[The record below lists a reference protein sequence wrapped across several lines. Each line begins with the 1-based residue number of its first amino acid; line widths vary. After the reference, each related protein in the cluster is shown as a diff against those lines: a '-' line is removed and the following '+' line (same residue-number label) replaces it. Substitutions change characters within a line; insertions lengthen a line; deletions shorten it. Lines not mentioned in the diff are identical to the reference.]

1 MKIRSVT
8 CFYDP
13 CARNA
18 DQHLRQLGKLARAA
32 KDQFSAAGYEVQ
44 TIRLAT
50 IPFPQMVPTCCDESA
65 VRLAVQMEMDAR
77 EQGFDYLS
85 FGPATPDEAESYR
98 LIPAM
103 LNATE
108 IVFLSA
114 NLTSGSQVNLD
125 AVWSAAGIVFEAARI
140 TPDGFT
146 NLRFAAL
153 ANVPAGSPFF
163 PAAYHQA
170 GTPPAFALALE
181 SADVAVT
188 VLGGGGSVEERR
200 NRWLETL
207 ELHAAAMQKVAESLS
222 TQFGIRFGGFDFSP
236 APFPDESCSLGGAI
250 ESLSSVPL
258 GSSGSLAAAAICAET
273 LDRGTWLRTGFNGLM
288 LPVLEDS
295 VLARRAAEG
304 SLTIKDLLMYS
315 AVCGTGLDTVPLP
328 GNISPE
334 KISALLLDI
343 AALALRLDKPLTA
356 RLMPIPGKS
365 AGEEIEFDFSFFA
378 KGRVLDYSYNG
389 IHTPL
394 SEGDFIPVKP
404 RRAS

>member
-18 DQHLRQLGKLARAA
+18 DQHLRQLGKLAREA
-32 KDQFSAAGYEVQ
+32 KEQFGAAGYEVQ

-85 FGPATPDEAESYR
+85 FGPATTDEAESYR

-103 LNATE
+103 LSATE
-108 IVFLSA
+108 TVFLSA
-114 NLTSGSQVNLD
+114 SLTSGSHVNLD
-125 AVWSAAGIVFEAARI
+125 AVWAAARIVFEAARI

-188 VLGGGGSVEERR
+188 ALGGEGSVEERR
-200 NRWLETL
+200 KRWLETL
-207 ELHAAAMQKVAESLS
+207 ELHTVALQKVAESLS
-222 TQFGIRFGGFDFSP
+222 NQFGIRFGGFDFSP
-236 APFPDESCSLGGAI
+236 APFPDASCSLGGAI
-250 ESLSSVPL
+250 ESLSGVPL

-295 VLARRAAEG
+295 ILAKRAAEG
-304 SLTIKDLLMYS
+304 SLTVKDLLMYS

-328 GNISPE
+328 GDADVGSLA
-334 KISALLLDI
+334 ALLLDV
-343 AALALRLDKPLTA
+343 AALAVRLNKPLTA
-356 RLMPIPGKS
+356 RLMPVPGKA
-365 AGEEIEFDFSFFA
+365 AGEPVVFDFAYFA
-378 KGRVLDYSYNG
+378 PGAVMALPVVALTG
-389 IHTPL
+389 PL
-394 SEGDFIPVKP
+394 AGGGSVDINP
-404 RRAS
+404 RRQ